1 MLHRTLL
8 SSACTTVA
16 NVLGYPP
23 DDAAKAASSVI
34 KAGKPAFFIFKG
46 LNRSLTV
53 NEVRHRR
60 VASIYVLNYTWPMKK
75 TSFLLIVTACLCAPL
90 WAQADIYKSIDA
102 DGNITY
108 SNVPNKGAIKLDIE
122 GFTSNNPKAE
132 RNTRTKTP
140 TPANFPRVDNK
151 TQNLRDDKRKQILIS
166 ELETEQKALQDAK
179 KTYAENAPPFS
190 RDTNGKTDEK
200 IQRLQADVDAH
211 EKNVQLLQKEL
222 ASLK

>member
-1 MLHRTLL
+1 
-8 SSACTTVA
+8 
-16 NVLGYPP
+16 
-23 DDAAKAASSVI
+23 
-34 KAGKPAFFIFKG
+34 
-46 LNRSLTV
+46 
-53 NEVRHRR
+53 
-60 VASIYVLNYTWPMKK
+60 MKK
-75 TSFLLIVTACLCAPL
+75 TYFLLIVISCLYAPL
-90 WAQADIYKSIDA
+90 WAHADIYKSIDA

-122 GFTSNNPKAE
+122 GFTSNNPKTE
-132 RNTRTKTP
+132 RSTRTKTP
-140 TPANFPRVDNK
+140 TPANFPRVDSQ
-151 TQNLRDDKRKQILIS
+151 TQNQRDDKRKQILIS

-222 ASLK
+222 GSLK